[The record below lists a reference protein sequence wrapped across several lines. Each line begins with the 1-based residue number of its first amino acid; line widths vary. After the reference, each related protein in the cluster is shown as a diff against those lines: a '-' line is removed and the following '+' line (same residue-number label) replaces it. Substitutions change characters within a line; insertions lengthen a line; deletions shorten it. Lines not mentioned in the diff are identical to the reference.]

1 MWRGTWIAGQTT
13 NAPRHDPQEGS
24 VPTDGRPVR
33 INSELA
39 VRQIAQDTFVVTH
52 EPAFDSNILV
62 VRLADGTVVLCSSPF
77 DTHATRIMLRWI
89 RDVFAPGRMLAINT
103 HFHPDG
109 TAGNEAYA
117 EAGVE
122 TYATDLTQRLLA
134 ERGAQ
139 VRDGAAAA
147 LENPALAS
155 RVRGTRIVPAARTIK
170 AADGVIFT
178 TGGEAVHVIYPG
190 PAHSPD
196 NVVVHFPA
204 RGILFGGCM
213 IKTGG
218 AIGNTVT
225 RISDTGRQPCD
236 LWNGWGHE
244 SLFLGM
250 APSVVQN
257 FSRIRLPS
265 SKPSIHRRR
274 AFALDRSI
282 ARTHAPKQQP
292 APRCSSV
299 LPAGRLRRR
308 TQAWLRQIPDSDSW
322 LIFSAAK
329 WCAIL
334 SPRVLAVRSSDSVDC
349 CPTRRWADG
358 LGVKQ

>member
-1 MWRGTWIAGQTT
+1 VFVIRRQPSSSATYLVSCVLLASACGATGRSQGQQQAHLATT
-13 NAPRHDPQEGS
+13 LGKEL
-24 VPTDGRPVR
+24 VPADGQPVR

-39 VRQIAQDTFVVTH
+39 VRQIARDTFVVTH

-62 VRLADGTVVLCSSPF
+62 VRMADGTVVLCSSPF
-77 DTHATRIMLRWI
+77 DTQATRIMLRWI

-139 VRDGAAAA
+139 IRDGAAAA

-155 RVRGTRIVPAARTIK
+155 RVRETRIVSAARTIK
-170 AADGVIFT
+170 ATEGVTFT
-178 TGGEAVHVIYPG
+178 IGGEAVHVIYPG

-213 IKTGG
+213 IKTGA
-218 AIGNTVT
+218 AIGNTA
-225 RISDTGRQPCD
+225 DAD
-236 LWNGWGHE
+236 LGHWE
-244 SLFLGM
+244 
-250 APSVVQN
+250 A
-257 FSRIRLPS
+257 
-265 SKPSIHRRR
+265 
-274 AFALDRSI
+274 
-282 ARTHAPKQQP
+282 
-292 APRCSSV
+292 
-299 LPAGRLRRR
+299 
-308 TQAWLRQIPDSDSW
+308 
-322 LIFSAAK
+322 
-329 WCAIL
+329 
-334 SPRVLAVRSSDSVDC
+334 AVRSVE
-349 CPTRRWADG
+349 R
-358 LGVKQ
+358 LGPRIIVPGHGPVGGPELFQNTVAVVRAVRP